1 MTETQSRPEWRE
13 MKIDGFMGLI
23 GPLLSLR
30 EADGTM
36 VYGLNTGPGHQ
47 NFAGAVHGG
56 VVIGLIDQAVALV
69 AWKAT
74 DRRPTVTVQMDVQFM
89 AAAGAGS
96 LLQARVKIRHRT
108 GHLMF
113 LDAQVHCDDT
123 HIAAASAIMKISG
136 KVD

>member
-1 MTETQSRPEWRE
+1 MTEKPTPAEWRE

-36 VYGLNTGPGHQ
+36 VYGLNTGPSHR
-47 NFAGAVHGG
+47 NFEGIVHGG
-56 VVIGLIDQAVALV
+56 VVTSLIDQAVALV
-69 AWKAT
+69 AWKAA

-89 AAAGAGS
+89 AAAKAGS
-96 LLQARVKIRHRT
+96 LLQARVTIRQTTR
-108 GHLMF
+108 HLMF
-113 LDAQVHCDDT
+113 LDTQVHCDDT
-123 HIAAASAIMKISG
+123 HIAAAGAIMKISD